1 MKKINFLMALMMAF
15 TLSFVACEQPEEPK
29 KPEPAPT
36 PAAPFVVTIGEV
48 TASSIAY
55 TVTPADLE
63 AEYLCVLYDAE
74 TVEEFTRDQ
83 FLVENLFMELT
94 EEART
99 SGKTLTEYMPEV
111 ADKGVISDG
120 LFSDLAPE
128 SDYYIIVFGVKLNAE
143 NEYECYTDV
152 VKTEVTT
159 ADRFVVTIG
168 EVTSSSIAYTVT
180 PADLEAEYLCVL
192 YDAETVEE
200 FTRDQFL
207 VENLFMELT
216 EEARTSGKT
225 LTEYM
230 PEVADKG
237 VISDGLFGG
246 LAPES
251 DYYIIVFGVELNDEN
266 KYVCYTDV
274 VKIKIT
280 TLAGPTLDVTFEID
294 TTVDGNTATYT
305 VTPSNNED
313 VWYFYT
319 LPKATFDAYTDP
331 EGGYRMT
338 DQSFLLYCMQM
349 EIDAYRQAGYSDNQ
363 IMNSIFHKGK
373 LTLEA
378 KNLNAKSEYINMVAG
393 FIVTPEGVVTI
404 ATELTTS
411 TYTTG
416 EAKAAELSFEI
427 SVTDIEAMRAAILI
441 TPSNNKDTFC
451 WMVGAWDGVKSAE
464 DIMNETVAMYGGW
477 MNNGAMLYKGVQDF
491 TGGPNSA
498 YKYKLDAAGT
508 KYYVVA
514 FGYAGGITTE
524 PKMVTFETLPAP
536 SAEDTTFQMSA
547 SQPSPYGFTVGVTPS
562 ESTTYYTFNV
572 MPNSEFEA
580 LDVEALA
587 EELNAQFD
595 EIMMM
600 QQQFDPTIT
609 IAQVLSM
616 YYYRGAYTA
625 SAAGLAPETTCS
637 GFVMALSP
645 ETGHVVKVHTFKDV
659 ATTTPLGVVA
669 PTVELI
675 GNWSGDDEN
684 GAIFGQP
691 AATKGKAITV
701 VKYGNFNGARTL
713 FGSMAGDDVTNS
725 FAYPDAELWGQLSGT
740 WSKIDQSQPY
750 SFYVV
755 EWDAPQTAFAYA
767 IDNNGRPGALGR
779 CYTNAT
785 VENKGNID
793 DLKALVEELDAASKS
808 SFSLPKSLVVEEQ
821 SIHIINA
828 KPVNAQVVEAAEV
841 DSPVFEAPKAKE
853 LCFPIVRF

>member
-29 KPEPAPT
+29 KPEPGPG
-36 PAAPFVVTIGEV
+36 P
-48 TASSIAY
+48 
-55 TVTPADLE
+55 
-63 AEYLCVLYDAE
+63 
-74 TVEEFTRDQ
+74 EE
-83 FLVENLFMELT
+83 
-94 EEART
+94 
-99 SGKTLTEYMPEV
+99 P
-111 ADKGVISDG
+111 
-120 LFSDLAPE
+120 
-128 SDYYIIVFGVKLNAE
+128 
-143 NEYECYTDV
+143 
-152 VKTEVTT
+152 TT
-159 ADRFVVTIG
+159 AIFEIAIG

-207 VENLFMELT
+207 VENLFMELAD
-216 EEARTSGKT
+216 EARTSGKT

-237 VISDGLFGG
+237 VITDGLFSG

-251 DYYIIVFGVELNDEN
+251 DYYIIVFGIKLNAEN
-266 KYVCYTDV
+266 EYVCYTDV
-274 VKIKIT
+274 VKTKTT

-294 TTVDGNTATYT
+294 TKVDGNTATYT

-331 EGGYRMT
+331 EGNYRMT

-363 IMNSIFHKGK
+363 IMNSIFHKGQ
-373 LTLEA
+373 LTLQA
-378 KNLNAKSEYINMVAG
+378 KNLNANSEYINMVAG
-393 FIVTPEGVVTI
+393 FIVTPEGLVTI

-451 WMVGAWDGVKSAE
+451 WMVGAYDGVKTAE
-464 DIMNETVAMYGGW
+464 DVMNEIVAMYGGW
-477 MNNGAMLYKGVQDF
+477 MNNGAMLYSGVQDF
-491 TGGPNSA
+491 TGGPNSL

-508 KYYVVA
+508 KYFVIA

-524 PKMVTFETLPAP
+524 PTMVTFETLPAP
-536 SAEDTTFQMSA
+536 AAEDTTFQMSA

-572 MPNSEFEA
+572 MPNAEFDA
-580 LDVEALA
+580 LDVDALA

-609 IAQVLSM
+609 VAQVLSM

-645 ETGHVVKVHTFKDV
+645 ETGHVVKIHTFKDV
-659 ATTTPLGVVA
+659 ATTTPLGEIA
-669 PTVELI
+669 PTVKLI
-675 GNWSGDDEN
+675 GNYSGDDEN

-701 VKYGNFNGARTL
+701 VKYANFDGARTL
-713 FGSMAGDDVTNS
+713 FASMAGDDVTNAS
-725 FAYPDAELWGQLSGT
+725 AYPDAQLWGDLAGT
-740 WSKIDQSQPY
+740 WEKIDQAQPY

-755 EWDAPQTAFAYA
+755 EWDAPQTAFAHA
-767 IDNNGRPGALGR
+767 VDNNGRPGALGR
-779 CYTNAT
+779 CYTEAT

-793 DLKALVEELDAASKS
+793 DLKALVEELNAASKS
-808 SFSLPKSLVVEEQ
+808 ALALPRSIVVDDEFCTISNVQAIE
-821 SIHIINA
+821 A
-828 KPVNAQVVEAAEV
+828 EVVEAAPAATAQTVE
-841 DSPVFEAPKAKE
+841 AKE
-853 LCFPIVRF
+853 FSFPIVRF

>member
-29 KPEPAPT
+29 KPEPGPEEPT
-36 PAAPFVVTIGEV
+36 
-48 TASSIAY
+48 TAI
-55 TVTPADLE
+55 
-63 AEYLCVLYDAE
+63 
-74 TVEEFTRDQ
+74 F
-83 FLVENLFMELT
+83 
-94 EEART
+94 
-99 SGKTLTEYMPEV
+99 EV
-111 ADKGVISDG
+111 A
-120 LFSDLAPE
+120 
-128 SDYYIIVFGVKLNAE
+128 
-143 NEYECYTDV
+143 
-152 VKTEVTT
+152 
-159 ADRFVVTIG
+159 IG

-237 VISDGLFGG
+237 VITDGLFSG

-251 DYYIIVFGVELNDEN
+251 DYYIIVFGIKLNAEN
-266 KYVCYTDV
+266 EYVCYTDV
-274 VKIKIT
+274 VKTKTT

-294 TTVDGNTATYT
+294 TKVDGNTATYT

-338 DQSFLLYCMQM
+338 DQSFLLYCLQM
-349 EIDAYRQAGYSDNQ
+349 EINAYRNAGYSDSQ
-363 IMNSIFHKGK
+363 IMNAIFHKGQ
-373 LTLEA
+373 LTLQA
-378 KNLNAKSEYINMVAG
+378 KNLNANSEYINMVAG
-393 FIVTPEGVVTI
+393 FIVTPEGAVTI

-451 WMVGAWDGVKSAE
+451 WMVGAYDGVKTAE
-464 DIMNETVAMYGGW
+464 DVMNEIVAMYGGW
-477 MNNGAMLYKGVQDF
+477 MNNGAMLYSGVQDF
-491 TGGPNSA
+491 TGGPNSL

-508 KYYVVA
+508 KYFVIA

-524 PKMVTFETLPAP
+524 PTMVTFETLPAP
-536 SAEDTTFQMSA
+536 AAEDTTFQMSA
-547 SQPSPYGFTVGVTPS
+547 SQHSPYGFTVGVTPS

-587 EELNAQFD
+587 KELDAQFD
-595 EIMMM
+595 EMMMM
-600 QQQFDPTIT
+600 QQQFDPTVT
-609 IAQVLSM
+609 VAQVLSM

-645 ETGHVVKVHTFKDV
+645 ETGHVVKVHTFKDI
-659 ATTTPLGVVA
+659 ATTTPLGEVA

-691 AATKGKAITV
+691 AATKGRAITV
-701 VKYGNFNGARTL
+701 VKYGNFDGARTL
-713 FGSMAGDDVTNS
+713 FGSMAGDDVTNAS
-725 FAYPDAELWGQLSGT
+725 AYPDAQLWGELAGT
-740 WSKIDQSQPY
+740 WKKIDQAQPY

-755 EWDAPQTAFAYA
+755 EWDAPQTAFAHA
-767 IDNNGRPGALGR
+767 IDNNGRPGTLGR
-779 CYTNAT
+779 CYTEAT

-793 DLKALVEELDAASKS
+793 DLKALVEEINAASKS
-808 SFSLPKSLVVEEQ
+808 ALALPRSIVVDDEFCTISNVQAIE
-821 SIHIINA
+821 A
-828 KPVNAQVVEAAEV
+828 EVVEAAPAATAQTVE
-841 DSPVFEAPKAKE
+841 AKE
-853 LCFPIVRF
+853 FSFPIVRF

>member
-29 KPEPAPT
+29 KPEPGPGPEQPT
-36 PAAPFVVTIGEV
+36 AVFEV
-48 TASSIAY
+48 
-55 TVTPADLE
+55 
-63 AEYLCVLYDAE
+63 
-74 TVEEFTRDQ
+74 
-83 FLVENLFMELT
+83 
-94 EEART
+94 
-99 SGKTLTEYMPEV
+99 K
-111 ADKGVISDG
+111 
-120 LFSDLAPE
+120 
-128 SDYYIIVFGVKLNAE
+128 
-143 NEYECYTDV
+143 
-152 VKTEVTT
+152 
-159 ADRFVVTIG
+159 IG

-216 EEARTSGKT
+216 DEARATGKT

-230 PEVADKG
+230 PEIVDKG
-237 VISDGLFGG
+237 AITDGLFSG

-251 DYYIIVFGVELNDEN
+251 DYYIIVFGVKLNAEN
-266 KYVCYTDV
+266 EYTCYTDV
-274 VKIKIT
+274 VKTKTT
-280 TLAGPTLDVTFEID
+280 TLAGPSLDVTFQID
-294 TTVDGNTATYT
+294 TQVDGNSAVYT
-305 VTPSNNED
+305 VTPSNND
-313 VWYFYT
+313 DIWYFYT

-331 EGGYRMT
+331 EGSYRMGE
-338 DQSFLLYCMQM
+338 QSFLLYCLQM

-363 IMNSIFHKGK
+363 IMNAIFHKG
-373 LTLEA
+373 TLSLKAEG
-378 KNLNAKSEYINMVAG
+378 LNANSEYINMVAG
-393 FIVTPEGVVTI
+393 FIVTPEGQVTI
-404 ATELTTS
+404 ATQLTTT

-416 EAKAAELSFEI
+416 DAKAKELSFEI
-427 SVTDIEAMRAAILI
+427 SVTDIEAMRAAIKI

-451 WMVGAWDGVKSAE
+451 WMIGAWDGVKTAE

-477 MNNGAMLYKGVQDF
+477 MNNGVMLYSGVQDY
-491 TGGPNSA
+491 TGGPGSA
-498 YKYKLDAAGT
+498 YKYKLDAADT
-508 KYYVVA
+508 DYYVIA

-524 PKMVTFETLPAP
+524 PEMVTFKTLPAP
-536 SAEDTTFQMSA
+536 AAEDTTFQMSA

-572 MPNSEFEA
+572 MPNAEFDA
-580 LDVEALA
+580 LDIDALA

-600 QQQFDPTIT
+600 QQQFDPTVT

-625 SAAGLAPETTCS
+625 AASGLAPETTCS

-645 ETGHVVKVHTFKDV
+645 ETGHVVKIHTFKDV
-659 ATTTPLGVVA
+659 ATTTPLGEVA

-675 GNWSGDDEN
+675 GNYSGDEEN

-701 VKYGNFNGARTL
+701 VKYANFDGARTL
-713 FGSMAGDDVTNS
+713 FASMAGDDVTNVS
-725 FAYPDAELWGQLSGT
+725 AYPDAQLWGQLAGT
-740 WSKIDQSQPY
+740 WSKVDQAQPY

-767 IDNNGRPGALGR
+767 VDNNGRPGALGR
-779 CYTNAT
+779 CYTMAT
-785 VENKGNID
+785 VENKANIE
-793 DLKALVEELDAASKS
+793 DLKVLVEELNAASKS
-808 SFSLPKSLVVEEQ
+808 AIVLPRSVVVDQ
-821 SIHIINA
+821 NFCTISDVKA
-828 KPVNAQVVEAAEV
+828 VNADVVEAVEAV
-841 DSPVFEAPKAKE
+841 SAFEAPEAKE